1 MLWRMR
7 VTLVCAAMAIASCS
21 GDDKAN
27 DAPGQA
33 GATSQSGSPSG
44 GSATQG
50 GSATSHG
57 GTPSNAGSNTSGD
70 AGESTEGGSP
80 SSAGT
85 SNGGSSNNAGSSTD
99 GGMPTDGGAGPGCS
113 SFDDTFA
120 GTTLDPC
127 WSVLNGTPQAP
138 LIDVSV
144 SGGALHLVAQG
155 NLNGVWYQ
163 GSTQSL
169 VYKLVA
175 ESGFKVTTTVHP
187 RKATNAASLPTKDLH
202 VGGLLLRDPAS
213 QGGATERYVLFM
225 AGHSE
230 NNNGVV
236 HQGVEVK
243 STVNGC
249 SNWNEPDW
257 GATATEQDAELRVC
271 RLGATFR
278 FYKRVPGAGS
288 WTPATPPTPSC
299 AGNAVQGDVL
309 TRADLPS
316 TLQVGVGLNFSNPS
330 DLDVAFD
337 AVELVALPANATA
350 ADCITD

>member
-1 MLWRMR
+1 MR
-7 VTLVCAAMAIASCS
+7 VMLALWASLAVACT
-21 GDDKAN
+21 GDDKSNADAN
-27 DAPGQA
+27 GQA
-33 GATSQSGSPSG
+33 GATALSGSSSG
-44 GSATQG
+44 GAAAQG
-50 GSATSHG
+50 GSAVSHG
-57 GTPSNAGSNTSGD
+57 GTPSSAGTTTGD
-70 AGESTEGGSP
+70 AGETSEGGSATAAG
-80 SSAGT
+80 SA
-85 SNGGSSNNAGSSTD
+85 NGGSSND
-99 GGMPTDGGAGPGCS
+99 GGTPTAGGADPGPDCS
-113 SFDDTFA
+113 SFNDTFA
-120 GTTLDPC
+120 GTSLDPC

-138 LIDVSV
+138 LIGVSV

-163 GSTQSL
+163 GSTKSL
-169 VYKLVA
+169 VFKLVT
-175 ESGFKVTTTVHP
+175 ESAFKVTTTVRP

-202 VGGLLLRDPAS
+202 VGGLMLRDPAS
-213 QGGATERYVLFM
+213 QGGASERYLLFM

-257 GATATEQDAELRVC
+257 GASATEQDAELRVC
-271 RLGATFR
+271 RIGEAFR
-278 FYKRVPGAGS
+278 FYKRVPGANG

-299 AGNAVQGDVL
+299 AGNVVQGDVL
-309 TRADLPS
+309 TRADLPG

-337 AVELVALPANATA
+337 AVQLVALPANATA
-350 ADCITD
+350 ADCISD

>member
-1 MLWRMR
+1 MR
-7 VTLVCAAMAIASCS
+7 VMLVGAAMAVACS
-21 GDDKAN
+21 GDGKSNDSAN
-27 DAPGQA
+27 SQA
-33 GATSQSGSPSG
+33 GTQSQSGNTSG
-44 GSATQG
+44 GSGAQG
-50 GSATSHG
+50 GSATSQG
-57 GTPSNAGSNTSGD
+57 GSPSNAGTSTTGD
-70 AGESTEGGSP
+70 AGETSEGGSA
-80 SSAGT
+80 SSAGSANGGSANNAGT
-85 SNGGSSNNAGSSTD
+85 SND
-99 GGMPTDGGAGPGCS
+99 GGTPGEGGAGPAC

-127 WSVLNGTPQAP
+127 WSVLNGTQQAP
-138 LIDVSV
+138 LISVNV

-163 GSTQSL
+163 GSTKSL
-169 VYKLVA
+169 VYKQVS
-175 ESGFKVTTTVHP
+175 ESAFKVTTTVRP

-213 QGGATERYVLFM
+213 QGGGTERYVLFM

-271 RLGATFR
+271 RIGAAFR
-278 FYKRVPGAGS
+278 FYKRVPGANS
-288 WTPATPPTPSC
+288 WTPAAPPTPSC
-299 AGNAVQGDVL
+299 TGNVVQGDVL
-309 TRADLPS
+309 TRADMPA

-337 AVELVALPANATA
+337 AIQLVALPANATA
-350 ADCITD
+350 ADCVTD